1 MLAIRAP
8 SQRKASF
15 RCAHKY
21 HPDACV
27 LALVQA
33 GEGTLSPKNEA
44 EPLQSESD
52 ETIHHA
58 TSAEIRDEPQPL
70 QIDEAIH
77 HATAALL
84 GANRAIRDRDHIIA
98 TVKAENSSLQAENA
112 YLKSQLQ
119 ELRAQQ
125 AVALL
130 SNLQNRAR
138 KADAAGASSVKVDV
152 KTDVAAAPG
161 ALAAAAGGS
170 SYADAS
176 TEHVITHKSSS
187 SITVKTESAD
197 SPHTVPDAAAASA
210 PLPSPIAASNL
221 DQLIAAA
228 AGTSSDLMPAI
239 DSRPFQK

>member
-1 MLAIRAP
+1 MYACLRAP
-8 SQRKASF
+8 SQRRASF

-21 HPDACV
+21 YPDACV

-33 GEGTLSPKNEA
+33 GEAKLSAENEA
-44 EPLQSESD
+44 QPSQSD

-58 TSAEIRDEPQPL
+58 TSAEIRDEPHPL

-98 TVKAENSSLQAENA
+98 TVKAENSSLQAENG

-138 KADAAGASSVKVDV
+138 KADAAGASSVKVDP

-170 SYADAS
+170 SYADANA
-176 TEHVITHKSSS
+176 EHVITHRSSS

-197 SPHTVPDAAAASA
+197 SPHRVPDAAAAASA
-210 PLPSPIAASNL
+210 PLPSPVAASNL
-221 DQLIAAA
+221 DQLLAAA

-239 DSRPFQK
+239 DSRRFQK